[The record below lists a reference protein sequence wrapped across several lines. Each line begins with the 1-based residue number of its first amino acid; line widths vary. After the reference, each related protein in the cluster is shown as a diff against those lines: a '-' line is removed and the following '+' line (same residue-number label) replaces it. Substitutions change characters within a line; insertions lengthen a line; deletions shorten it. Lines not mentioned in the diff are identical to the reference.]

1 MGWDYGPICT
11 EIYDLDKPIGHS
23 FGDVEYYRDRL
34 AGIDGPVL
42 EPAVG
47 TGRILIPL
55 LRAGFEVT
63 GLDISPD
70 MLALCRKH
78 CQDYGLSPEL
88 HQADLT
94 EFVRPGAY
102 AAVIMPAGSIAL
114 LDGAAAT
121 SRALTNFHDS
131 LRPGGRLLVDVPAPD
146 LVGGPEPMRYWRS
159 GDHIWTLQNLHIE
172 YDRAANQT
180 TRWTRYDKWHDGALV
195 ASELQPFRL
204 QHWSVEEF
212 RHLLLDAGFTDIVV
226 TADYGDAAPG
236 AESNDWTFAARRA

>member
-34 AGIDGPVL
+34 LGIDGPVL

-55 LRAGFEVT
+55 LRAGLEVV
-63 GLDISPD
+63 GLDTSPD

-78 CQDYGLSPEL
+78 CGDLGLSPEL
-88 HQADLT
+88 HRADMT
-94 EFVRPGAY
+94 EFVRPGAF

-114 LDGAAAT
+114 LDGRAAT
-121 SRALTNFHDS
+121 GRALASFHES
-131 LRPGGRLLVDVPAPD
+131 LRPGGRLLVDVPVPD
-146 LVGGPEPMRYWRS
+146 LIGGPEPMRYWRS
-159 GDHIWTLQNLHIE
+159 GDHIWTLQTLHKE

-180 TRWTRYDKWHDGALV
+180 TSWMRYDKWHDGSLV
-195 ASELQPFRL
+195 GSELQPFRL
-204 QHWSVEEF
+204 QHWSIAEF
-212 RHLLLDAGFTDIVV
+212 RQLLVDAGFTDIVV
-226 TADYGDAAPG
+226 TADYTERAPG
-236 AESNDWTFAARRA
+236 AESNDWTFDAQRA